1 MPAMDYDRVA
11 HLYDA
16 YVQSEFDLAFFL
28 EEAKKARGPVLELM
42 CGTGRVSLPLLEAGI
57 DLTCVDSSPKMLEVL
72 RGKLRERELLARVI
86 EADVCE
92 LSLGR
97 QFELI
102 FIPFHSFAEI
112 ADPAQQ
118 RRALNAIGTHLSP
131 TGRFICTLHNPP
143 VRLLC
148 VTGER
153 RTLGEFPLPDG
164 NLLTLSSVEKYDPV
178 SGCVDGIQFYE
189 IRSWEGASLAG
200 MDVDVHFRLV
210 SHSEFQSL
218 AEAADFVPVRVYGHY
233 SRVSF
238 EPDKSPVMI
247 WILRRKAAEGGQDG

>member
-28 EEAKKARGPVLELM
+28 EEAKRAGGPVLELM

-57 DLTCVDSSPKMLEVL
+57 DLTCVDSSAGMLEIL
-72 RGKLRERELLARVI
+72 RGKLRERRLSAEVV
-86 EADVCE
+86 EADVCK

-97 QFELI
+97 QFDLI

-112 ADPAQQ
+112 VDPAQQ
-118 RRALNAIGTHLSP
+118 RQALQAIRAHLSP

-143 VRLLC
+143 MRLLG

-153 RTLGEFPLPDG
+153 RKLGEFPLPDG
-164 NLLTLSSVEKYDPV
+164 NLLTLSSAEKYDPA

-189 IRSWEGASLAG
+189 IRRWDGQSLAG
-200 MDVDVHFRLV
+200 MDVDVRFRLL
-210 SHSEFQSL
+210 SHLEFQSL
-218 AEAADFVPVRVYGHY
+218 AEASGLVPARLYGHY

-247 WILRRKAAEGGQDG
+247 WVLRGTPPEGERHG

>member
-16 YVQSEFDLAFFL
+16 YVQFEFDLPFFL
-28 EEAKKARGPVLELM
+28 EEAKKAQGPVLELM
-42 CGTGRVSLPLLEAGI
+42 CGTGRVSVPLVEAGI
-57 DLTCVDSSPKMLEVL
+57 DLTCVDSSARMLEIL
-72 RGKLRERELLARVI
+72 RGKLRERDLTGEVI
-86 EADVCE
+86 EADVCK
-92 LSLGR
+92 LSLDR

-112 ADPAQQ
+112 VDPAQQ
-118 RRALNAIGTHLSP
+118 RRALEAVRAHLSP

-148 VTGER
+148 ATGKKQK
-153 RTLGEFPLPDG
+153 LGDFPLPDG
-164 NLLTLSSVEKYDPV
+164 DLLTLSSVEKYDPV
-178 SGCVDGIQFYE
+178 TGCVDGIQFYE
-189 IRSWEGASLAG
+189 IRSWGGASLAG

-210 SHSEFQSL
+210 SYSEFQSL
-218 AEAADFVPVRVYGHY
+218 AEAAGLVPVRVYGHY

-247 WILRRKAAEGGQDG
+247 WILRGRPAEGGQDG